1 MVRHLL
7 FLNFLFVLLYST
19 SFSMPREDFSRSGNY
34 TELLEVLLFLPKE
47 PASLVPIQKSLSVIQ
62 CYLFLAYF
70 LLLSFLDFRLQKT
83 FSVISYKSLQKFLC
97 PILQHSRAY
106 LKHALNL
113 SLKSIRNN
121 KKEQRKSLLLQLMN

>member
-1 MVRHLL
+1 M
-7 FLNFLFVLLYST
+7 
-19 SFSMPREDFSRSGNY
+19 EDFSRSGSY
-34 TELLEVLLFLPKE
+34 TELLKVLLFLPKE

-83 FSVISYKSLQKFLC
+83 FSVISYKSLQKFFC
-97 PILQHSRAY
+97 PILQYSRAY

-113 SLKSIRNN
+113 SLKKYTKQQKGATKIVAPSTYELSISYMSIMSICIFN
-121 KKEQRKSLLLQLMN
+121 S